1 MQPTSLAFKANT
13 ERALGDRVLQAA
25 LGLAR
30 GGFQHKRR
38 AAADRLPEF
47 EALRDAAKEIKDHTL
62 ANLDLYLEAFER
74 RVLEQGGKVHWARD
88 ATEACAVILRL
99 CKAAGARSVTKS
111 KSMICEEMGLN
122 EALEANGIGRVETL
136 SLIHI

>member
-1 MQPTSLAFKANT
+1 MSPRSWPAGRSCRRSAAGSEPGGPRVQPTSLAFKANT

-47 EALRDAAKEIKDHTL
+47 EALRDAAKAIKDHTL
-62 ANLDLYLEAFER
+62 AHLDLYLEAFER
-74 RVLEQGGKVHWARD
+74 RVLEQGGK
-88 ATEACAVILRL
+88 
-99 CKAAGARSVTKS
+99 
-111 KSMICEEMGLN
+111 
-122 EALEANGIGRVETL
+122 
-136 SLIHI
+136 